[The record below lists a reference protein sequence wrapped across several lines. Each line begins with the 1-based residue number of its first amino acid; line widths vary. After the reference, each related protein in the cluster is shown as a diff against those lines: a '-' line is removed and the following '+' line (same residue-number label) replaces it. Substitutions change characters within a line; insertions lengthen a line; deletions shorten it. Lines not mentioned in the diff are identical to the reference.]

1 MSLVNMMEL
10 DLLVGSGGVLS
21 HAPRRQQS
29 ARMIIDSFMPEG
41 ITQLAVDS
49 IFMMPQLGVLAN
61 IDKKEF
67 MEDAKNASLEVFEK
81 DCLIRLGTCI
91 APVGSVEK
99 KATMGHAELH
109 FSDGEKQTIELVEGS
124 LLKLDYPYKEV
135 VAEIFPVKSIDVGA
149 GKGESI
155 KTTIFGGEVGII
167 FDCRNRPILI
177 SEDPELRVKELKYW
191 SDALNEYP
199 SKAE

>member
-1 MSLVNMMEL
+1 
-10 DLLVGSGGVLS
+10 
-21 HAPRRQQS
+21 
-29 ARMIIDSFMPEG
+29 
-41 ITQLAVDS
+41 
-49 IFMMPQLGVLAN
+49 
-61 IDKKEF
+61 

-91 APVGSVEK
+91 APVGGVEK
-99 KATMGHAELH
+99 KTTMGHAELH
-109 FSDGEKQTIELVEGS
+109 FSDGEKQTIDLIEGS
-124 LLKLDYPYKEV
+124 LQKLDYPYKEV
-135 VAEIFPVKSIDVGA
+135 GAEIFPIKSIDVGA

-199 SKAE
+199 IKAE